1 MKPNLVKEFVSAFH
15 EELNRAARERDSSL
29 VGKRRELAEITRR
42 LNGLTEAIADGLR
55 TPGLRAK
62 LEDLESCKALLEA
75 ELNDAPLPVPRIHP
89 NLAEV
94 YRRKVADLH
103 EALADPACRD
113 EALNILRGLIE
124 RVVMHPKE
132 KGFEIELIGQ
142 IARIV
147 EISLDRGAT
156 KKAVLDARTACSVR
170 VVTGSCNQL

>member
-1 MKPNLVKEFVSAFH
+1 MDGLRYRLMQPDLVKEFVSAFH
-15 EELNRAARERDSSL
+15 DEMNRAARKRNSSL
-29 VGKRRELAEITRR
+29 VGKYRELAEMTRR

-94 YRRKVADLH
+94 YRQKVANLH

-113 EALNILRGLIE
+113 EGPGYPQGPDRAGRHASNRRRPRD
-124 RVVMHPKE
+124 RV
-132 KGFEIELIGQ
+132 
-142 IARIV
+142 
-147 EISLDRGAT
+147 
-156 KKAVLDARTACSVR
+156 C
-170 VVTGSCNQL
+170 